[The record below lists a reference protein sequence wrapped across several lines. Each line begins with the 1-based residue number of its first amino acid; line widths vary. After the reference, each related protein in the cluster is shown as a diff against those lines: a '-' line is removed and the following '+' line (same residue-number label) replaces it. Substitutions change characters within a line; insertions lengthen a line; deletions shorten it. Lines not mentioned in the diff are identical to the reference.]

1 MAMEPKL
8 MPLDLKLVAG
18 MFIISGIL
26 MAIDMLTPLVNG
38 RLEFALNFGVIQI
51 PIGFGLLTL
60 KQRWRRWAI
69 IYLVISSVILIL
81 FVILALY
88 DIRIAGEAPHKM
100 EILFALVGI
109 ISLMLWMYRVL
120 TKPSTLEL
128 FDADNRTDNEIV
140 TLNLRDG

>member
-26 MAIDMLTPLVNG
+26 MAIDILTPLVNG

-51 PIGFGLLTL
+51 PIGFGLLSL

-69 IYLVISSVILIL
+69 IYLVISFVILIL
-81 FVILALY
+81 FVTLALY

-100 EILFALVGI
+100 EIFAEVGI

-128 FDADNRTDNEIV
+128 FDADNRTDNKIV